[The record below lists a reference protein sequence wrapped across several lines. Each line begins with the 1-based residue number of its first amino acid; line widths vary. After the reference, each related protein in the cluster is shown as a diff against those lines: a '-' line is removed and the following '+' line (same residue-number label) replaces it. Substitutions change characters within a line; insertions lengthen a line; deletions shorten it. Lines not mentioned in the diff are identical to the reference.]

1 MKHTNNFLKSITII
15 TIGILIISVIKQG
28 NLNNIKDIM
37 QTNLYQGL
45 RTVKV
50 TEEKTKIDSKNT
62 SISIKMPEI
71 HYQNE
76 EVERYINTYIRKSIN
91 EFVNHQ
97 RQIGEL
103 SKEKKKR
110 DISINY
116 HVVFE
121 DCNLINIV
129 IYRNINEK
137 QKDVKLEKDSYIF
150 DLKTGQRVYI
160 DNFLKDNSDYD
171 EVIKNYID
179 KYIDKNKSNID
190 KEKININKYTNYIIT
205 DGGISVYFNPYKD
218 SKEKAIYEFK
228 IPYEIF
234 KNKIKII
241 ETDDIVANVD
251 TQTITKNNKYINSVI
266 NIPIIMTSNKDIDY
280 SINEKI
286 RNDIMKFY
294 DLSQKEAEDYFKGIP
309 DEQNK
314 FVANADF
321 EVKKNS
327 DDMLSIMVKYYK
339 YSGGAHGYSEDI
351 TYNIDIKNGKIL
363 MLSDLFKEKSNYK
376 KVIDNEIRKQIEDLA
391 KKDPETKGVYQFEGI
406 KDNQKFYIQDDNL
419 VIYFDLYEIAPYAA
433 GMPEYPINI
442 NIINHILKDEYIN
455 IFK

>member
-1 MKHTNNFLKSITII
+1 MKHTKNFLKSITII
-15 TIGILIISVIKQG
+15 TIGILIISIIKQE
-28 NLNNIKDIM
+28 NFYNIKDII

-50 TEEKTKIDSKNT
+50 TEEKTKIDGKNT
-62 SISIKMPEI
+62 YIAIKMPEI
-71 HYQNE
+71 HYQND
-76 EVERYINTYIRKSIN
+76 EVERYINTYIRKNVN

-103 SKEKKKR
+103 SKEKKKT

-116 HVVFE
+116 HVAFE
-121 DCNLINIV
+121 DSNLLNIV

-137 QKDVKLEKDSYIF
+137 QKGVKFEKDSYIF

-171 EVIKNYID
+171 KVIKNYID
-179 KYIDKNKSNID
+179 KYIDKNKLNID

-205 DGGISVYFNPYKD
+205 DGGISVYFNPYKG
-218 SKEKAIYEFK
+218 SKEKEVYEFK

-241 ETDDIVANVD
+241 ETDDIVANID

-266 NIPIIMTSNKDIDY
+266 NIPIIMTSNKDINY

-294 DLSQKEAEDYFKGIP
+294 DISQKEAEDYFQGIP

-327 DDMLSIMVKYYK
+327 DGMLSIIVKYYK
-339 YSGGAHGYSEDI
+339 YSGGAHGYYEDVA
-351 TYNIDIKNGKIL
+351 YNIDIKSGKIL
-363 MLSDLFKEKSNYK
+363 ELSGLFKANSNYK
-376 KVIDNEIRKQIEDLA
+376 KVIDDEIRKQIEDLG
-391 KKDPETKGVYQFEGI
+391 KKDPESKGIYQFEGI

-433 GMPEYPINI
+433 GIPEY
-442 NIINHILKDEYIN
+442 IINVNTISHILKDEYID